1 MRKNTKPG
9 RPAFKPTAVQ
19 RRLVT
24 NAAASG
30 MTHQEISIA
39 LGISRNTLEKH
50 FEKEISTAALR
61 RRMEVM
67 DAMARTALKGNVAAQ
82 KAFLAAT
89 PALAAPPVPAEKP
102 VGKKQQAQ
110 ADAVGAQAGT
120 EWEELL
126 GKGNVTSI
134 RRAAGQ

>member
-9 RPAFKPTAVQ
+9 RPAFKATAVQ

-39 LGISRNTLEKH
+39 LGISRNTLEKY
-50 FEKEISTAALR
+50 FEKEISAAALR

-82 KAFLAAT
+82 KAFLAQVPT
-89 PALAAPPVPAEKP
+89 LAAPPVPQEKP
-102 VGKKQQAQ
+102 VGKKEKAN
-110 ADAVGAQAGT
+110 ADAVGAETGT
-120 EWEELL
+120 GWEGLL
-126 GKGNVTSI
+126 GNNVTPI
-134 RRAAGQ
+134 TRASK

>member
-1 MRKNTKPG
+1 MRKNTKSG
-9 RPAFKPTAVQ
+9 RPAFKATAVQ

-50 FEKEISTAALR
+50 FEKEISTGALR

-67 DAMARTALKGNVAAQ
+67 DAMARTALKGNVSAQ
-82 KAFLAAT
+82 KAFLAQV
-89 PALAAPPVPAEKP
+89 PMLAAPPVAPEKP
-102 VGKKQQAQ
+102 LGKKEQAN
-110 ADAVGAQAGT
+110 ADAAGAEVGTG
-120 EWEELL
+120 WEDLL
-126 GKGNVTSI
+126 PSSVTPI
-134 RRAAGQ
+134 RKAAP

>member
-1 MRKNTKPG
+1 MRKNTKAG
-9 RPAFKPTAVQ
+9 RPAFKATAVQ

-39 LGISRNTLEKH
+39 LGISRNTLEKY
-50 FEKEISTAALR
+50 FEKEISAAALR

-82 KAFLAAT
+82 KAFLAQV
-89 PALAAPPVPAEKP
+89 PALAAPPVPTERP
-102 VGKKQQAQ
+102 VGKKEQAN
-110 ADAVGAQAGT
+110 AAAVGAEAGT
-120 EWEELL
+120 GWEDLL
-126 GKGNVTSI
+126 PSGVSPI
-134 RRAAGQ
+134 RKAAP

>member
-9 RPAFKPTAVQ
+9 RPAFKVTAVQ

-39 LGISRNTLEKH
+39 LGISRNTLEKY
-50 FEKEISTAALR
+50 FEKEISAAALR

-67 DAMARTALKGNVAAQ
+67 DAMARTALKGNVSAQ
-82 KAFLAAT
+82 KAFLAQV
-89 PALAAPPVPAEKP
+89 PQLAAPPVPKERP
-102 VGKKQQAQ
+102 VGKKEQAN
-110 ADAVGAQAGT
+110 ADAVGAEAGT
-120 EWEELL
+120 GWEDLL
-126 GKGNVTSI
+126 PSGVSPI
-134 RRAAGQ
+134 RKAAP

>member
-1 MRKNTKPG
+1 MRKNTKAG
-9 RPAFKPTAVQ
+9 RPAFKATALQ

-30 MTHQEISIA
+30 MSHEQISIA
-39 LGISRNTLEKH
+39 IGVSRNTLEKY

-82 KAFLAAT
+82 KAFLA
-89 PALAAPPVPAEKP
+89 LASPTVSQGKP
-102 VGKKQQAQ
+102 VGKKEQAN
-110 ADAVGAQAGT
+110 AEAVGAQAGT
-120 EWEELL
+120 EWEDLL
-126 GKGNVTSI
+126 DDKVTPI
-134 RRAAGQ
+134 RRART

>member
-1 MRKNTKPG
+1 MRKNTKAG
-9 RPAFKPTAVQ
+9 RPAFKATAVQ

-30 MTHQEISIA
+30 MSHQEISIA
-39 LGISRNTLEKH
+39 LGVSRNTLEKY

-82 KAFLAAT
+82 KAFLAQT
-89 PALAAPPVPAEKP
+89 PTLAAPPVPQEKP
-102 VGKKQQAQ
+102 VGKKEQAN
-110 ADAVGAQAGT
+110 AEAVGAQAGT
-120 EWEELL
+120 EWEDLL
-126 GKGNVTSI
+126 DDKVTPI
-134 RRAAGQ
+134 RRANS

>member
-1 MRKNTKPG
+1 MRKNTKSG
-9 RPAFKPTAVQ
+9 RPAFKATAVQ

-39 LGISRNTLEKH
+39 LGISRNTLEKY

-67 DAMARTALKGNVAAQ
+67 DAMARTALKGNVSAQ
-82 KAFLAAT
+82 KAFLAQVPT
-89 PALAAPPVPAEKP
+89 LAAPPVPKEKP
-102 VGKKQQAQ
+102 VGKKEQAN
-110 ADAVGAQAGT
+110 ADAVGAEAGT
-120 EWEELL
+120 GWEDLL
-126 GKGNVTSI
+126 PSGVSPI
-134 RRAAGQ
+134 RKAAP